1 MDIEQARPI
10 GRGRNDRK
18 GSRVNEREYLA
29 DPTAGLD
36 GTGRKVAFDFV
47 PDAFCP
53 ICGEP
58 LRYMTRGDAKGNRVR
73 FESHVRSRKKRAAD
87 AVEVDRIVQKTKY
100 VSKRV
105 GTEWLHVY
113 RYLCLNCGS
122 MTESQRSLPP
132 QVPPKPL
139 PPFYYADG
147 LPPAPEQAAAF

>member
-1 MDIEQARPI
+1 MAEGATT
-10 GRGRNDRK
+10 GKDREC
-18 GSRVNEREYLA
+18 NEREYLA

-36 GTGRKVAFDFV
+36 GTGRKVALDFV

-58 LRYMTRGDAKGNRVR
+58 LRYMTREDAKGNRVR
-73 FESHVRSRKKRAAD
+73 FESQVRSRKKRAAD

-113 RYLCLNCGS
+113 RYLCLNCG
-122 MTESQRSLPP
+122 
-132 QVPPKPL
+132 
-139 PPFYYADG
+139 A
-147 LPPAPEQAAAF
+147 